1 MSTIK
6 NFTETQSLRIDMASG
21 STPYADV
28 SLIQDTGSMRFQFT
42 MNSTQARE
50 MARRL
55 LDASDM
61 ADDLNADRAARDAAR
76 SELAA

>member
-1 MSTIK
+1 
-6 NFTETQSLRIDMASG
+6 
-21 STPYADV
+21 V